1 MTDAAAT
8 DFRHPQRYV
17 RLDTILRLRWLA
29 ALGQLAAIFVVVQGL
44 EFDLPIVPCLLIVGL
59 SAAVN
64 LGLQMTFNPMQRME
78 PVYAAALLALNIVE
92 LSGLLFF
99 TGGLQ
104 NPFSFLFLAPVL
116 ISATALPVRLT
127 IALGALAV
135 ACASVLVFFYL
146 PLPWDAEEPLV
157 LPPIYMLGV
166 WLSIVVAIGVT
177 SLYSFQVTEEAR
189 KLSDALAATELVL
202 AREQHLTQLD
212 GLAAAAAHEL
222 GTPLST
228 IVLISR
234 ELERAL
240 ADNGVLASD
249 VKMLREQAQ
258 RCRDILAKI
267 TQLSSTG
274 APFDRMKLSTLIEET
289 VAPHREFG
297 VTIKV
302 RIAIAGSKEP
312 IGRRNP
318 AILYGVGNI
327 LENAVDFARATV
339 EVNAWWNKETVEIV
353 ISDDGPGFAP
363 DILKRIGEPYLSR
376 RRSADEPGSDHSGLG
391 LGVFIARTL
400 LERTGA
406 TVSFNNRVF
415 PDHGAVVQIAWP
427 RNLFEAED
435 GGETPAAKGALLE
448 TRGRGRR
455 FARRKRA
462 PRLKSLKS
470 GVRPHLP
477 ERNFAIL
484 AVHPQDAI

>member
-1 MTDAAAT
+1 MTDIAAS
-8 DFRHPQRYV
+8 DFRHPRRPV

-29 ALGQLAAIFVVVQGL
+29 VLGQLTAIFIVLQGL
-44 EFDLPIVPCLLIVGL
+44 EFDLPVIPCLTIVGL
-59 SAAVN
+59 SALLN
-64 LGLQMTFNPMQRME
+64 LSLQIAFNPMQRLE
-78 PVYAAALLALNIVE
+78 PRHAAALLAINIIE
-92 LSGLLFF
+92 LAALLFF

-127 IALGALAV
+127 MALGVLAV
-135 ACASVLVFFYL
+135 ACASVLVFYYL

-157 LPPIYMLGV
+157 LPPIYLLGV

-177 SLYSFQVTEEAR
+177 SLYAFQVTEEAR

-234 ELERAL
+234 ELERQISENNQA
-240 ADNGVLASD
+240 ASD
-249 VKMLREQAQ
+249 IKTLREQAQ

-267 TQLSSTG
+267 TQLSATG

-289 VAPHREFG
+289 VAPHREFD
-297 VTIKV
+297 VAIKV
-302 RIAIAGSKEP
+302 RIAVAARREP
-312 IGRRNP
+312 VGRRNP

-327 LENAVDFARATV
+327 LENAVDFARSTV
-339 EVNAWWNKETVEIV
+339 EVNAWWNNDTVEIV

-376 RRSADEPGSDHSGLG
+376 RRSTEETGREHGGLG

-406 TVSFNNRVF
+406 NVSFSNRMF
-415 PDHGAVVQIAWP
+415 PDHGAVVQIVWP
-427 RNLFEAED
+427 RMAFEE
-435 GGETPAAKGALLE
+435 EESSEKT
-448 TRGRGRR
+448 
-455 FARRKRA
+455 
-462 PRLKSLKS
+462 
-470 GVRPHLP
+470 
-477 ERNFAIL
+477 
-484 AVHPQDAI
+484 

>member
-1 MTDAAAT
+1 MTEIAASE
-8 DFRHPQRYV
+8 FRHPRRHV

-29 ALGQLAAIFVVVQGL
+29 ALGQLAAIFVVAQGL
-44 EFDLPIVPCLLIVGL
+44 EFELPIVPCLIIVSL
-59 SAAVN
+59 SVLLN
-64 LGLQMTFNPMQRME
+64 LALQMAFNPMQRLE
-78 PVYAAALLALNIVE
+78 PAYAAGLLALNIVE
-92 LSGLLFF
+92 LAALLFF

-127 IALGALAV
+127 IGLGMLAV
-135 ACASVLVFFYL
+135 ACASVLVFYYL
-146 PLPWDAEEPLV
+146 PLPWDSEEPLI
-157 LPPIYMLGV
+157 LPPIYLFGV

-177 SLYSFQVTEEAR
+177 SLYAFQVTEEAR
-189 KLSDALAATELVL
+189 QLSDALAATELVL

-228 IVLISR
+228 IVLISK
-234 ELERAL
+234 ELQRVLQDNSPL
-240 ADNGVLASD
+240 AADI
-249 VKMLREQAQ
+249 KTLREQAQ

-267 TQLSSTG
+267 TQLSSSG
-274 APFDRMKLSTLIEET
+274 APFDRMKLSTLIEEA
-289 VAPHREFG
+289 VAPHRDFG
-297 VTIKV
+297 VAIKV
-302 RIAIAGSKEP
+302 RIAVAAASEP
-312 IGRRNP
+312 VGTRNP

-339 EVNAWWNKETVEIV
+339 EVNAWWNNDTVEII

-376 RRSADEPGSDHSGLG
+376 RRGDDAQSEHRGLG

-406 TVSFNNRVF
+406 KVSFSNRVF

-427 RNLFEAED
+427 RQRFEA
-435 GGETPAAKGALLE
+435 GETGEIPA
-448 TRGRGRR
+448 T
-455 FARRKRA
+455 
-462 PRLKSLKS
+462 
-470 GVRPHLP
+470 
-477 ERNFAIL
+477 
-484 AVHPQDAI
+484 